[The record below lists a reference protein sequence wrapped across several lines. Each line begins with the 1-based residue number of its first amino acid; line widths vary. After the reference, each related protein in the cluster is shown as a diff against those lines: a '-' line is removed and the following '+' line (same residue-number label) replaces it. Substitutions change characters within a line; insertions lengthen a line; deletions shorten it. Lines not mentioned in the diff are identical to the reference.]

1 MAFNPVDFIAE
12 ADNKGSL
19 ALANRFSVSIIPPTM
34 MWSEVP
40 DGSIDFLC
48 HTAEFPGMTFA
59 TTEDRLYGIEVAKPY
74 ATTFEAVTLTFYVT
88 NDFSTKI
95 FFEDWMRH
103 IQHPKSKNMRY
114 YDEFT
119 GSVEIYHYA
128 EHIETP
134 APGMHTYRTFL
145 TEAWPLTIQEHELN
159 WDSGEIMEVQIQI
172 SYRDW
177 NRMSASQDSQ
187 AGTRSRSGF
196 IGGGPRG
203 GPPDTVPR

>member
-1 MAFNPVDFIAE
+1 MPLLNPVDFVTK

-48 HTAEFPGMTFA
+48 HTAEFPGMT
-59 TTEDRLYGIEVAKPY
+59 Y

-95 FFEDWMRH
+95 LFEDWMRW

-159 WDSGEIMEVQIQI
+159 WDSSEIMEIQVQIN
-172 SYRDW
+172 YRDW
-177 NRMSASQDSQ
+177 NRTSASQDSQ
-187 AGTRSRSGF
+187 KPQTNETNKGY
-196 IGGGPRG
+196 GGYSWA
-203 GPPDTVPR
+203 

>member
-19 ALANRFSVSIIPPTM
+19 ANANKFSVTIIPPTTM
-34 MWSEVP
+34 YSEVP
-40 DGSIDFLC
+40 NGTIDFLC
-48 HTAEFPGMTFA
+48 HTAEFPGMTLA
-59 TTEDRLYGIEVAKPY
+59 TTEDRLYGIEIAKPY

-128 EHIETP
+128 EHTDVP

-145 TEAWPLTIQEHELN
+145 TEAWPITVQEHELN
-159 WDSGEIMEVQIQI
+159 WDSGEIMEIQIQI

-177 NRMSASQDSQ
+177 NRYSATQDRQMNTS
-187 AGTRSRSGF
+187 GSGFLRSGAAG
-196 IGGGPRG
+196 GGGPR
-203 GPPDTVPR
+203 

>member
-1 MAFNPVDFIAE
+1 MAFNPLDFFAKV
-12 ADNKGSL
+12 DNKGSL
-19 ALANRFSVSIIPPTM
+19 AKANKFSVQVIPPTTM
-34 MWSEVP
+34 YSEVP
-40 DGSIDFLC
+40 RGSIDFLC
-48 HTAEFPGMTFA
+48 HTAEFPGMTLA
-59 TTEDRLYGIEVAKPY
+59 STEDRLYGVEIAKPY

-103 IQHPKSKNMRY
+103 IQLPKSKNMRY
-114 YDEFT
+114 YNDFI

-128 EHIETP
+128 EHIVTP

-145 TEAWPLTIQEHELN
+145 TEAWPITIQEHELN
-159 WDSGEIMEVQIQI
+159 WESSEMMEIQVQI

-187 AGTRSRSGF
+187 AGDRSRSGF

-203 GPPDTVPR
+203 GPGPQ

>member
-19 ALANRFSVSIIPPTM
+19 ALTNKFSVSIIPPSM
-34 MWSEVP
+34 MYSAVP

-128 EHIETP
+128 EHTDVP

-145 TEAWPLTIQEHELN
+145 TEAWPITVQEHELN
-159 WDSGEIMEVQIQI
+159 WDSGEIMEIQIQI

-177 NRMSASQDSQ
+177 NRMSESQDSQ
-187 AGTRSRSGF
+187 AGDRSRSGF
-196 IGGGPRG
+196 IGGGPLG
-203 GPPDTVPR
+203 GPAGPR

>member
-19 ALANRFSVSIIPPTM
+19 ALTNKFSVSIIPPSM
-34 MWSEVP
+34 MYSAVP

-95 FFEDWMRH
+95 FFEDWMRF
-103 IQHPKSKNMRY
+103 IQHPQSKNMRY
-114 YDEFT
+114 YDDIV
-119 GSVEIYHYA
+119 GSIAIYHYD
-128 EHIETP
+128 EECNDP
-134 APGMHTYRTFL
+134 YPGNHTYKTVL
-145 TEAWPLTIQEHELN
+145 VEAWPLTIQEHELN
-159 WDSGEIMEVQIQI
+159 WDSSEIMEIQVQIN
-172 SYRDW
+172 YRDW
-177 NRMSASQDSQ
+177 NRTSASQDSQ
-187 AGTRSRSGF
+187 RPNNSGRGYLTSGAAGRFG
-196 IGGGPRG
+196 
-203 GPPDTVPR
+203 

>member
-19 ALANRFSVSIIPPTM
+19 ALTNKFSVSIIPPSM
-34 MWSEVP
+34 MYSAVP

-95 FFEDWMRH
+95 FFEDWMRF
-103 IQHPKSKNMRY
+103 IQHPQSKNMRY
-114 YDEFT
+114 YDDIV
-119 GSVEIYHYA
+119 GSIAIYHYD
-128 EHIETP
+128 EECNDP
-134 APGMHTYRTFL
+134 YPGNHTYKTVL
-145 TEAWPLTIQEHELN
+145 VEAWPLTIQEHELN
-159 WDSGEIMEVQIQI
+159 WDSSEIMEIQVQLN
-172 SYRDW
+172 YRDW
-177 NRMSASQDSQ
+177 NRTSASQDSQ
-187 AGTRSRSGF
+187 RPNNSGRGYLTSGAAGRFG
-196 IGGGPRG
+196 
-203 GPPDTVPR
+203 

>member
-19 ALANRFSVSIIPPTM
+19 ANANKFSVTIIPPTTM
-34 MWSEVP
+34 YSEVP
-40 DGSIDFLC
+40 NGTIDFLC
-48 HTAEFPGMTFA
+48 HTAEFPGMTLA
-59 TTEDRLYGIEVAKPY
+59 TTEDRLYGIEIAKPY

-95 FFEDWMRH
+95 FFEDWMRF
-103 IQHPKSKNMRY
+103 IQHPQSKNMRY
-114 YDEFT
+114 YDDIV
-119 GSVEIYHYA
+119 GSIAIYHYD
-128 EHIETP
+128 EECNDP
-134 APGMHTYRTFL
+134 YPGNHTYKTVL
-145 TEAWPLTIQEHELN
+145 SEAWPLTIQEHELN

-187 AGTRSRSGF
+187 RPQPGQ
-196 IGGGPRG
+196 GGAQG
-203 GPPDTVPR
+203 GYGGYSWA

>member
-19 ALANRFSVSIIPPTM
+19 ALTNKFSVSIIPPSM
-34 MWSEVP
+34 MYSAVP

-95 FFEDWMRH
+95 FFEDWMRF

-114 YDEFT
+114 YDDIV
-119 GSVEIYHYA
+119 GSIAIYHYD
-128 EHIETP
+128 EECTDP
-134 APGMHTYRTFL
+134 YPGNHTYKTVL
-145 TEAWPLTIQEHELN
+145 SEAWPLTIQEHELN
-159 WDSGEIMEVQIQI
+159 WDSSEIMEIQVQLN
-172 SYRDW
+172 YRDW
-177 NRMSASQDSQ
+177 NRTSASQDSQ
-187 AGTRSRSGF
+187 RPQTNETNKGY
-196 IGGGPRG
+196 GGYSWA
-203 GPPDTVPR
+203 

>member
-19 ALANRFSVSIIPPTM
+19 ANANKFSVTIIPPTTM
-34 MWSEVP
+34 YSEVP
-40 DGSIDFLC
+40 NGTIDFLC
-48 HTAEFPGMTFA
+48 HTAEFPGMTLA
-59 TTEDRLYGIEVAKPY
+59 TTEDRLYGIEIAKPY

-128 EHIETP
+128 EHTDVP

-145 TEAWPLTIQEHELN
+145 TEAWPITVQEHELN
-159 WDSGEIMEVQIQI
+159 WDSGEIMEIQIQI

-177 NRMSASQDSQ
+177 NRYSATQDSQ
-187 AGTRSRSGF
+187 MNTSGSGFLRSGAAG
-196 IGGGPRG
+196 GGGPR
-203 GPPDTVPR
+203 

>member
-19 ALANRFSVSIIPPTM
+19 ANANKFSVTIIPPTTLY
-34 MWSEVP
+34 SEVP
-40 DGSIDFLC
+40 NGSIDFLC
-48 HTAEFPGMTFA
+48 HTAEFPGMTLA
-59 TTEDRLYGIEVAKPY
+59 TTEDRLYGIEIAKPY

-95 FFEDWMRH
+95 FFEDWMRF
-103 IQHPKSKNMRY
+103 IQHPQSKNMRY

-128 EHIETP
+128 EHTDVP

-145 TEAWPLTIQEHELN
+145 TEAWPITVQEHELN
-159 WDSGEIMEVQIQI
+159 WDSGEIMEIQIQI

-177 NRMSASQDSQ
+177 NRYSATQDSQ
-187 AGTRSRSGF
+187 MNTSGSGFLRSGAAG
-196 IGGGPRG
+196 GGGPR
-203 GPPDTVPR
+203 

>member
-19 ALANRFSVSIIPPTM
+19 ALTNKFSVSIIPPSM
-34 MWSEVP
+34 MYSAVP

-59 TTEDRLYGIEVAKPY
+59 TTEDRLYGIEIAKPY
-74 ATTFEAVTLTFYVT
+74 ASTFEAVTLTFYVT

-128 EHIETP
+128 EHTDVP

-145 TEAWPLTIQEHELN
+145 TEAWPITVQEHELN
-159 WDSGEIMEVQIQI
+159 WDSGEIMEIQIQI

-177 NRMSASQDSQ
+177 NRMSESQDSQ
-187 AGTRSRSGF
+187 AGDRSRSGY
-196 IGGGPRG
+196 IGGGPLG
-203 GPPDTVPR
+203 GPAGPR

>member
-1 MAFNPVDFIAE
+1 MPIFNPVDFVTK

-19 ALANRFSVSIIPPTM
+19 ALANRFSVQVIPPTTLY
-34 MWSEVP
+34 SEVP
-40 DGSIDFLC
+40 HGSIDFLC
-48 HTAEFPGMTFA
+48 HTAEFPGMTLA
-59 TTEDRLYGIEVAKPY
+59 TTEDRLYGIEIAKPY

-128 EHIETP
+128 EHTDVP

-145 TEAWPLTIQEHELN
+145 TEAWPITVQEHELN
-159 WDSGEIMEVQIQI
+159 WDSGEIMEIQIQI

-177 NRMSASQDSQ
+177 NRYSATQDSQ
-187 AGTRSRSGF
+187 MNTSGSGFLRSGAAG
-196 IGGGPRG
+196 GGGPR
-203 GPPDTVPR
+203 